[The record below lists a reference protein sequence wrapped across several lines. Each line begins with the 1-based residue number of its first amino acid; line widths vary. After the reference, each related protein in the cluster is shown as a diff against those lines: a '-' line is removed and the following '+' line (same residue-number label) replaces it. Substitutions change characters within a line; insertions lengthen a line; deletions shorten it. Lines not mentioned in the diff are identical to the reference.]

1 MASGERL
8 VLPPEVVAILD
19 RLRGFGIGFGIGIGI
34 GIGEERIAEASPA
47 WQRIV
52 DALTRRAAHRRAR

>member
-19 RLRGFGIGFGIGIGI
+19 RLRGFGI

-52 DALTRRAAHRRAR
+52 DALTRRAARRRAR

>member
-8 VLPPEVVAILD
+8 VLPPEVVAVLD
-19 RLRGFGIGFGIGIGI
+19 RLRGFGIGG
-34 GIGEERIAEASPA
+34 ERIAEASPA